1 LLRSWFVWKVWCGGI
16 NSIEKAAGRIMV
28 NGQGEQL
35 PAVEGTGYGEMEE
48 QNQRLE
54 SDQNIPDP
62 SMKGRVGRLLWH
74 GGSVYDAWFSAASNQ
89 VTKFTKSNSIISS
102 FLLCINVAVILWLPE
117 RRFSCCSLT
126 NRPGDQ
132 SA

>member
-1 LLRSWFVWKVWCGGI
+1 MLISRFVWKVWCGGI
-16 NSIEKAAGRIMV
+16 NYIKKAAGRIMV
-28 NGQGEQL
+28 KGTGEGQGEQL

-89 VTKFTKSNSIISS
+89 VTKFAKNRTQP
-102 FLLCINVAVILWLPE
+102 FVLPFFALMWL
-117 RRFSCCSLT
+117 
-126 NRPGDQ
+126 
-132 SA
+132 